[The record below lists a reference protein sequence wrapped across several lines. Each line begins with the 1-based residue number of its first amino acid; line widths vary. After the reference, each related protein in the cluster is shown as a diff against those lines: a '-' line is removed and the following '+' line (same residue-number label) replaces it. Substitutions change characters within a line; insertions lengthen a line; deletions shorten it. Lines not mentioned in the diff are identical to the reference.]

1 VNRTIA
7 MNVQQNV
14 VIANNANDAKRKI
27 MINAVNV
34 IKMVANHV
42 ANVVYVMNVVNNVQ
56 RIMI

>member
-1 VNRTIA
+1 MNRTIA

>member
-1 VNRTIA
+1 